1 MKFKDFIWIMKQK
14 RNSKISLKIFLKGS
28 ENITIGAQCKLHRY
42 CELDASNRGRIILGD
57 KVTLNPYVFLQA
69 NVNGYIEIGNNTELN
84 NFTIVNSGGKII
96 IGQNVLIGPKV
107 NIIAYNHS
115 FESIDIPIKKQKS
128 KTAPIIIE
136 DDVWIGANVTILPGV
151 KIGKGAVIGANS
163 VVNKDIEPFSV
174 NVGVPCKKIK
184 ERG

>member
-1 MKFKDFIWIMKQK
+1 LKQK
-14 RNSKISLKIFLKGS
+14 RNNKISLRIFLKGS
-28 ENITIGAQCKLHRY
+28 ENITIGSKCKLHRY
-42 CELDASNRGRIILGD
+42 CELDASDNGKIVLGN

-69 NVNGYIEIGNNTELN
+69 NVNGYIEIGDNSELN
-84 NFTIVNSGGKII
+84 NFTIVNSGGEII
-96 IGQNVLIGPKV
+96 IGKNVLIGPKV

-115 FESIDIPIKKQKS
+115 FEDINIPIKKQKS
-128 KTAPIIIE
+128 KTSPIIIE

-163 VVNKDIEPFSV
+163 VVNKDIEPLSI
-174 NVGVPCKKIK
+174 NVGVPCRKIK